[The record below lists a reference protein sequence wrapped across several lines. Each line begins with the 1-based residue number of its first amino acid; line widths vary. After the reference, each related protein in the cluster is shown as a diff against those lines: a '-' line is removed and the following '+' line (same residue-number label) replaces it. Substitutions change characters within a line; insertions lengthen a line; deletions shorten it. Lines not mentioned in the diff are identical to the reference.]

1 MRYAQSVLYGSE
13 TWELNRKDYT
23 FLIVAE
29 NAVQDFTVFGMKV

>member
-1 MRYAQSVLYGSE
+1 MSSAQPLLYGSE
-13 TWELNRKDYT
+13 TWELNRNDYT